1 MLASNVKLSLTPLWV
16 AFQIF
21 TQNRLELRKGALT
34 GCEEDAQSVR
44 KLLGTDPLSSE
55 IFDEDLVAGIKQNTY
70 QQSKAVPQLLSFSQI
85 SLK

>member
-16 AFQIF
+16 VFRIF
-21 TQNRLELRKGALT
+21 TENRLELGKGALT
-34 GCEEDAQSVR
+34 GCEEVAQSVR

-70 QQSKAVPQLLSFSQI
+70 EQYKPVSQLLSFSQI